1 MLPMRERDMD
11 DRCMVV
17 VVVVVVV
24 VDVECLRDGLA
35 QGVELV
41 E

>member
-24 VDVECLRDGLA
+24 VDGECLRDGGT
-35 QGVELV
+35 QGLNS
-41 E
+41 